1 MSGIELKP
9 CQRCGSKKLSIE
21 FDELF
26 DEPFYVLCKK
36 CGAKSAMCETEEI
49 AIENWNTRPIEDGLR
64 ERADRLEKIVEE
76 LFMRIYRIFGYKI
89 GTDVEDKPVTVISE
103 LKLGCNQHLIR
114 IVDMKKEWEGKDD

>member
-36 CGAKSAMCETEEI
+36 CGAKRQSYQPKIAGLET
-49 AIENWNTRPIEDGLR
+49 
-64 ERADRLEKIVEE
+64 
-76 LFMRIYRIFGYKI
+76 
-89 GTDVEDKPVTVISE
+89 
-103 LKLGCNQHLIR
+103 
-114 IVDMKKEWEGKDD
+114 GKRDQRN